1 MILNKQLNYFIKV
14 LCEQKELDS
23 MELNYMELMVIWWI
37 IFFEMVLIKEQMNM
51 VVLLKIE
58 VDFVWKL

>member
-1 MILNKQLNYFIKV
+1 MILNKQLIYFIKV
-14 LCEQKELDS
+14 LCEQKELDL
-23 MELNYMELMVIWWI
+23 MELNYMEPMAIWWI
-37 IFFEMVLIKEQMNM
+37 IFFEMVQIKEQMNM

>member
-14 LCEQKELDS
+14 LCEQKEQDS
-23 MELNYMELMVIWWI
+23 MELNYTELMVIWWI
-37 IFFEMVLIKEQMNM
+37 IFFEMVPIKEQINM
-51 VVLLKIE
+51 VVPLKIE